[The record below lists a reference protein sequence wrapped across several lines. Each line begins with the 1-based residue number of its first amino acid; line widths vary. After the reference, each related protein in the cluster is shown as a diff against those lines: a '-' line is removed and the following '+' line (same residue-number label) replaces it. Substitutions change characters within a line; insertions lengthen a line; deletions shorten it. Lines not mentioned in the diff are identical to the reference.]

1 MCPTNHRKTHVS
13 HVSRQTLLVPD
24 FELASTYHL
33 IYRRILCPEKKVL
46 NAKNYHRQ
54 CGEGQ
59 AGLLV
64 GIVLVVGI
72 AIWQIHRGATVQKI
86 GIPGVFEINLGATP
100 AQFCMSEDIGYD
112 RFGSDY
118 NGGPRMKDLQQ
129 CESSC
134 LLDDKCQALSF
145 HKSSSQCWLKTA
157 PGLRRE
163 NTDYVA
169 AVKNRC

>member
-1 MCPTNHRKTHVS
+1 MWNRGERSK
-13 HVSRQTLLVPD
+13 
-24 FELASTYHL
+24 HL
-33 IYRRILCPEKKVL
+33 GEAKV
-46 NAKNYHRQ
+46 
-54 CGEGQ
+54 
-59 AGLLV
+59 GLLV
-64 GIVLVVGI
+64 GIVLVAAVVV
-72 AIWQIHRGATVQKI
+72 WQIHRGATVQKI
-86 GIPGVFEINLGATP
+86 GIPDIFEISLGPKP
-100 AQFCMSEDIGYD
+100 AQFCMAEEAGFD

-118 NGGPRMKDLQQ
+118 NGGPKMNNLMQ

-163 NTDYVA
+163 NADYVA